1 MEDTE
6 LGGQSL
12 KKGDKMYLSYPAANR
27 DPEVFEHPHVFDITR
42 PNANKHL
49 SFGTG
54 PHVCLG
60 ARLAR
65 YQLQALLKELFTR
78 LPDIRLAGEKRMMPS
93 IWFNAI
99 INMPVEFTAET

>member
-12 KKGDKMYLSYPAANR
+12 KKGDKIYLSYLAANR
-27 DPEVFEHPHVFDITR
+27 DPEVFENPHVFDITR

-65 YQLQALLKELFTR
+65 YQLQALLKDCLHVCPTFDWQGKSE
-78 LPDIRLAGEKRMMPS
+78 
-93 IWFNAI
+93 
-99 INMPVEFTAET
+99 